1 MLSRILTFLV
11 FSSLFLSCTRKQ
23 DGDRG
28 FIFYST
34 RYIGKE
40 TCKENSQDNY
50 HLLQVIS
57 PQNTGD
63 SVFWQGGYYQNIVKA
78 RGVDSAFQETGKM
91 IGFGAI
97 ISKERVSTSSCEVS
111 PSMTFELYEIQILQ
125 QFPFR

>member
-11 FSSLFLSCTRKQ
+11 FSSIFLSCTRREDDDQ
-23 DGDRG
+23 V
-28 FIFYST
+28 IFYAT

-40 TCKENSQDNY
+40 TCRENPQDNY

-57 PQNTGD
+57 PRNTGD
-63 SVFWQGGYYQNIVKA
+63 SIFWQGGYYQNMVKA
-78 RGVDSAFQETGKM
+78 KGVDSAYQETGKM
-91 IGFGAI
+91 VGFDAI

-111 PSMTFELYEIQILQ
+111 PSMTFELYEIQILE